1 MIRRRRT
8 LIIQYSIENIQLREG
23 MGHNSKQFDESDPK
37 ANFPS
42 GQVVDPAQQM
52 QVLGRTVKEN
62 LSRKIQAMLNSCVN
76 CGQCAES
83 CHYYC
88 STGDSDV
95 IPVNK
100 SKKLANLLQ
109 THFHPVKTHL
119 PFFKPKDQ
127 PDEQMMAALYKA
139 AYEDCTLCGKCALT
153 CPMGINTGE
162 ILSLA
167 RAMLCSIGRL
177 PSGLVHPVETAFKV
191 GNYLGLTTEDFV
203 ENIEWIAEELGDEIG
218 DETFTIPIDK
228 QNAEVLYIPHPLEA
242 RDLPFLLM
250 YALKILHAAGENYT
264 VSSYDFDTVNYAY
277 YQGSKDNMMRIAQ
290 RVLDAR
296 EKLQAK
302 SIGLAPCG
310 HGYRVLRWEVEK
322 YLGKRFTFPPVMS
335 IVELIER
342 YIRQGRIRIEKDK
355 FEGPITY
362 HDPCNI
368 ARRGG
373 IIESPRNVLNT
384 LTSDFVEM
392 QPNRARNFCC
402 GGGGGLASSGDYGK
416 IRVTAGKKKAEQ
428 IRQTGAKI
436 VATNCF
442 NCMTQIRDLSKTY
455 DLGIEVKSIVELVSE
470 SLIM

>member
-1 MIRRRRT
+1 
-8 LIIQYSIENIQLREG
+8 

-37 ANFPS
+37 ANFPG

-52 QVLGRTVKEN
+52 QVLGRTVKKN

-95 IPVNK
+95 IPVIK
-100 SKKLANLLQ
+100 SKKLANLLH

-264 VSSYDFDTVNYAY
+264 VSSYAFDTVNYAY

-373 IIESPRNVLNT
+373 IIESPRNVLNA

>member
-1 MIRRRRT
+1 MKQSNKQVDDSDQTAKSPGIHVVEPARQIEHMRR
-8 LIIQYSIENIQLREG
+8 
-23 MGHNSKQFDESDPK
+23 
-37 ANFPS
+37 
-42 GQVVDPAQQM
+42 VVKD
-52 QVLGRTVKEN
+52 N
-62 LSRKIQAMLNSCVN
+62 LSRKTQAMLNSCVN

-95 IPVNK
+95 IPANK
-100 SKKLANLLQ
+100 SEKLARVLQ
-109 THFHPVKTHL
+109 TYFHPLKSRL
-119 PFFKPKDQ
+119 PFFKPNDQ
-127 PDEQMMAALYKA
+127 PDEQMMAALQKA

-177 PSGLVHPVETAFKV
+177 PSGLVHPVETAFEV

-203 ENIEWIAEELGDEIG
+203 ENIEWIAEELGDELG

-250 YALKILHAAGENYT
+250 YALKILYAAGENYT

-277 YQGSKDNMMRIAQ
+277 YQGSKDNMMHIAQ

-322 YLGKRFTFPPVMS
+322 YLGKRFTFPPVRS
-335 IVELIER
+335 IVELIEG

-355 FEGPITY
+355 YEGPITY

-373 IIESPRNVLNT
+373 IIEAPRNVLNA

-392 QPNRARNFCC
+392 HPNRARNFCC

-416 IRVTAGKKKAEQ
+416 IRITAGQKKAEQ

-442 NCMTQIRDLSKTY
+442 NCMTQIRDLSKAY

>member
-1 MIRRRRT
+1 
-8 LIIQYSIENIQLREG
+8 
-23 MGHNSKQFDESDPK
+23 MGHNSKQFEESDPK
-37 ANFPS
+37 ANSSS

-52 QVLGRTVKEN
+52 QILDRTLKGN

-88 STGDSDV
+88 STGESDV

-100 SKKLANLLQ
+100 SEKLSRVLN
-109 THFHPVKTHL
+109 THFHPVKSRL
-119 PFFKPKDQ
+119 PFLKPRQQ

-167 RAMLCSIGRL
+167 RAMLCSIGQL

-218 DETFTIPIDK
+218 DESFVIPIDK
-228 QNAEVLYIPHPLEA
+228 QDAEVLYIPHPLEA

-250 YALKILHAAGENYT
+250 YALKILHAAGEDYT

-322 YLGKRFTFPPVMS
+322 YMGKRLPFPPVKS
-335 IVELIER
+335 IVELIEG
-342 YIRQGRIRIEKDK
+342 YLRQGRIRIEKDK

-373 IIESPRNVLNT
+373 IIEAPRNVLNA

-416 IRVTAGKKKAEQ
+416 LRVTAGKKKAEQ

-442 NCMTQIRDLSKTY
+442 NCMTQIRDLSKAY

>member
-1 MIRRRRT
+1 
-8 LIIQYSIENIQLREG
+8 
-23 MGHNSKQFDESDPK
+23 
-37 ANFPS
+37 
-42 GQVVDPAQQM
+42 
-52 QVLGRTVKEN
+52 
-62 LSRKIQAMLNSCVN
+62 
-76 CGQCAES
+76 
-83 CHYYC
+83 
-88 STGDSDV
+88 
-95 IPVNK
+95 
-100 SKKLANLLQ
+100 
-109 THFHPVKTHL
+109 
-119 PFFKPKDQ
+119 
-127 PDEQMMAALYKA
+127 
-139 AYEDCTLCGKCALT
+139 
-153 CPMGINTGE
+153 MGINTGE

-167 RAMLCSIGRL
+167 RALLCSIGQL

-218 DETFTIPIDK
+218 NETFTIPIDK

-322 YLGKRFTFPPVMS
+322 YMGKRLPFPPVRS
-335 IVELIER
+335 IVELIED
-342 YIRQGRIRIEKDK
+342 YIRQGRIRVEKDK

-373 IIESPRNVLNT
+373 IIDTPRNVINA

-392 QPNRARNFCC
+392 HPNRARNFCC

-416 IRVTAGKKKAEQ
+416 LRVTAGKKKADQ

-442 NCMTQIRDLSKTY
+442 NCMTQIRDLSKAY

>member
-1 MIRRRRT
+1 
-8 LIIQYSIENIQLREG
+8 

-37 ANFPS
+37 ANFAG

-95 IPVNK
+95 IPVIK
-100 SKKLANLLQ
+100 SKKLANLLH

-250 YALKILHAAGENYT
+250 YALKILHVAGENYT
-264 VSSYDFDTVNYAY
+264 VSSYAFDTVNYAY

-342 YIRQGRIRIEKDK
+342 YIRQGRIRLEKDK

-373 IIESPRNVLNT
+373 IIESPRNVLNA

>member
-1 MIRRRRT
+1 
-8 LIIQYSIENIQLREG
+8 

-37 ANFPS
+37 ANFAG

-52 QVLGRTVKEN
+52 QVLGRTVKKN

-95 IPVNK
+95 IPVIK
-100 SKKLANLLQ
+100 SKKLANLLH
-109 THFHPVKTHL
+109 THFHPLKTHL

-264 VSSYDFDTVNYAY
+264 VSSYAFDTVNYAY

-373 IIESPRNVLNT
+373 IIESPRNVLNA

-442 NCMTQIRDLSKTY
+442 NCMTQIRDLSKAY